1 MKYLLDENLA
11 GLYRVQ
17 LKRQVPELTVWMIGD
32 PGAPERGTKDP
43 DILDWC
49 SQYEF
54 VLVTNNRASMPSHL
68 ADHLASGKYSR
79 DASHLLWHFAL
90 GIRGVA
96 FRGVASKVRKAIL
109 PGILVFR
116 RRATIKAILEDL
128 ILIAKVAESSEFRD
142 QITHIPL
149 K

>member
-11 GLYRVQ
+11 ALYRIQ

-49 SQYEF
+49 SHYEF

-68 ADHLASGKYSR
+68 TDHLSSGKR
-79 DASHLLWHFAL
+79 
-90 GIRGVA
+90 I
-96 FRGVASKVRKAIL
+96 

-116 RRATIKAILEDL
+116 RRATIKAVLEDL
-128 ILIAKVAESSEFRD
+128 ILIAKVAESGEFRD

>member
-1 MKYLLDENLA
+1 MKYLLDENLPA
-11 GLYRVQ
+11 LYRLQ
-17 LKRQVPELTVWMIGD
+17 LTRRVAGLTVWMIGD

-43 DILDWC
+43 AILDWC

-68 ADHLASGKYSR
+68 SDHLSEGKQ
-79 DASHLLWHFAL
+79 
-90 GIRGVA
+90 V
-96 FRGVASKVRKAIL
+96 

-116 RRATIKAILEDL
+116 RKATVKEILEDL
-128 ILIAKVAESSEFRD
+128 VLIAKVADVDEFRD
-142 QITHIPL
+142 QIVHIPL